1 MFAKIMDLDNE
12 EIKDYLISILPWLI
26 ILLMAFNMYYQQ
38 VQFSEF
44 KSSII
49 ARTQFETTKEFKNEI
64 NILSEE
70 ISGLR
75 EEIKNYKEDNEKEMA
90 AVVNNGDEE
99 KRLLENY
106 QYIMSRENGLSKQ
119 NILTLEKYAKTKDM
133 PDINPHLVFAMQYV
147 ESRFNPNSENGGV
160 YGLGQIS
167 LSTAK
172 YIKDYFGYNDIINE
186 NTLKDPNLNIK
197 YHVSY
202 LKLLYKT
209 KGRNWYNVIMVYSGA
224 KMADDPNAFMWKY
237 IGKMNDFLSKTRG
250 TSFQKIIADKDF
262 KIKLE

>member
-1 MFAKIMDLDNE
+1 MFTKMIDIENEDL
-12 EIKDYLISILPWLI
+12 KRYFLGILPWLI

-38 VQFSEF
+38 VQFSNF
-44 KSSII
+44 KSEII
-49 ARTQFETTKEFKNEI
+49 AQTQFETSKEFKNEV

-70 ISGLR
+70 ISSLR
-75 EEIKNYKEDNEKEMA
+75 EEIKEYKEDNEKELET
-90 AVVNNGDEE
+90 VLNDSDEE

-106 QYIMSRENGLSKQ
+106 QYIMGRENGLTKK
-119 NILTLEKYAKTKDM
+119 NILTLEEYARVDGM

-172 YIKDYFGYNDIINE
+172 YIKDYFGYQDILNE
-186 NTLKDPNLNIK
+186 KTLKDPDLNIK

-202 LKLLYKT
+202 LRLLYKT

-224 KMADDPNAFMWKY
+224 KMAKDPNAFMWGY

-262 KIKLE
+262 EIKLE

>member
-1 MFAKIMDLDNE
+1 MFAKLFNSDSE
-12 EIKDYLISILPWLI
+12 ELKGYFVSILPWLI

-49 ARTQFETTKEFKNEI
+49 AQTQFETSKEFKNEI

-70 ISGLR
+70 IANLR
-75 EEIKNYKEDNEKEMA
+75 NDIKEYKEDNEKEMS
-90 AVVNNGDEE
+90 AVINESNEE
-99 KRLLENY
+99 KRLMKNY
-106 QYIMSRENGLSKQ
+106 QYVMGRENGLTKQ
-119 NILTLEKYAKTKDM
+119 NILTLEKYAKTDGM

-147 ESRFNPNSENGGV
+147 ESRFDTNSENGGV

-172 YIKDYFGYNDIINE
+172 YIKDYFGYNDTINT
-186 NTLKDPNLNIK
+186 NTLKDPDLNIK

-202 LKLLYKT
+202 LKLLYMT
-209 KGRNWYNVIMVYSGA
+209 KGRNWYNVIKIYSGA
-224 KMADDPNAFMWKY
+224 KMANDPNAFMWGY

-250 TSFQKIIADKDF
+250 TSFQKIIEDKDF